1 MKEAS
6 ITRSSNILARQTEE
20 WARVESVL
28 LHEPGRE
35 ALFTLMQVDAHSTD
49 APYDL
54 TAVQWDHQN
63 YRFLLEARGI
73 DVVSLRDALT
83 RGTMDTA
90 GEPLEGAALK
100 RLRRLAGDA
109 LMYTFAPAVDEDR
122 RRALLRR
129 RERILQGAHPEVLVD
144 LLFLR
149 PIVRVGFGGD
159 PSLLEYGI
167 RPALAAHFVRDALV
181 ATTAGAVLGRA
192 SEPSRRWEN
201 RLMALALEQLGTRPI
216 AEVRSPGHLEGGDFI
231 PAGDF
236 ALLRIGPATN
246 REAFR
251 QLFAA
256 RAFGVK
262 EVALVRD
269 PNADMVHLDDYL
281 AFPSPDIALVHE
293 DRLKSDREPMVEVYA
308 ADPSRVEAR
317 SELSLSEYLK
327 RRDIEPIPTAP
338 CEPYTLSGV
347 MVLGPADVVVAEGVG
362 DSVVDTLRDNG
373 VEVQVLSLEAAG
385 GRGGLRGLTQVL
397 RREGTR
403 RNLDGRTR

>member
-1 MKEAS
+1 M
-6 ITRSSNILARQTEE
+6 
-20 WARVESVL
+20 L

-83 RGTMDTA
+83 KGTMDAA
-90 GEPLEGAALK
+90 GEPLEGAALQ
-100 RLRRLAGDA
+100 RLRDLAGDA
-109 LMYTFAPAVDEDR
+109 LMYAFAPAVDEER
-122 RRALLRR
+122 RSALLRR
-129 RERILQGAHPEVLVD
+129 REVILQGAHPEVLVD

-149 PIVRVGFGGD
+149 PVVRAGFGGD
-159 PSLLEYGI
+159 PSLLEFGI
-167 RPALAAHFVRDALV
+167 RPAVAAHFVRDGLM
-181 ATTAGAVLGRA
+181 ATAAGAVLGRA

-216 AEVRSPGHLEGGDFI
+216 AEVRAPGYLEGGDFI

-256 RAFGVK
+256 HAFGVQ
-262 EVALVRD
+262 ETALVRD
-269 PNADMVHLDDYL
+269 PGKDMVHLDDYL
-281 AFPSPDIALVHE
+281 VFPAPSIALVHE
-293 DRLKSDREPMVEVYA
+293 ERLKLEGEPMVEIYA
-308 ADPSRVEAR
+308 TDPSRVEAH
-317 SELSLSEYLK
+317 SELPLSKYLK
-327 RRDIEPIPTAP
+327 RWGIRTIPTVP
-338 CEPYTLSGV
+338 CEPYTLSAV

-362 DSVVDTLRDNG
+362 QPVIDALG
-373 VEVQVLSLEAAG
+373 AEGIEVQVLNLEAAG

-403 RNLDGRTR
+403 RNSKGRSR